1 MACNITP
8 YSFSLSRSGIP
19 RSLNVSD
26 NEMIGVIE
34 FIISWVNTRIN
45 FCQASISLRSNT
57 EWMFFRLTNSLSLF
71 CAANKVHDTAISTEA
86 PCCRIR
92 TTCVSFQEVVS
103 HS

>member
-1 MACNITP
+1 MVCMACNITP

-57 EWMFFRLTNSLSLF
+57 
-71 CAANKVHDTAISTEA
+71 
-86 PCCRIR
+86 CCRRFDQFFVVDGGDGTGKHAHVLI
-92 TTCVSFQEVVS
+92 TIGDSYNFHFTEVLCIFF
-103 HS
+103 